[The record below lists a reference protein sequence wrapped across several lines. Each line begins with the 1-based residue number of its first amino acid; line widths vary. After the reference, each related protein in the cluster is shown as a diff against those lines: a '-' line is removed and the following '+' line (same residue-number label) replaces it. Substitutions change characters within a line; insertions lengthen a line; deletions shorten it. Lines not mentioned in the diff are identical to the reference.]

1 MMKGLIVAICL
12 LLATVDAGVIFGH
25 QIVPNYYLHSGLYP
39 YHQWIPLHYV
49 ASPGI
54 LNSREY
60 DPVVAH
66 HAVDGGDVS
75 RSNYPFNNV
84 EGRHRDDNDSNY
96 GEATIPNYRMFHFV
110 LKLVR
115 SMRKHFLPVY
125 ATNPEDI
132 SNIYVQYEN
141 EKRR

>member
-1 MMKGLIVAICL
+1 MMKGLIVATCL
-12 LLATVDAGVIFGH
+12 LLTAVDAGVIFGH
-25 QIVPNYYLHSGLYP
+25 PIIPNYYVHSGAYP

-49 ASPGI
+49 VSPGDFI
-54 LNSREY
+54 SREY
-60 DPVVAH
+60 DPIVPYHTA
-66 HAVDGGDVS
+66 DGGDVS
-75 RSNYPFNNV
+75 RSDYPIQHIK
-84 EGRHRDDNDSNY
+84 GRHRDDSNY

-115 SMRKHFLPVY
+115 SMRKHFLPLY

-132 SNIYVQYEN
+132 SNIYVQYDN